1 MARGPKIGELLLQ
14 AGLIDEFQLQ
24 SGLAQQQRWGGR
36 LGRALVQLGFIDEGE
51 LVRVLSGVLGVPVAR
66 LADKRPSPETL
77 ELLPVEL
84 AEKYCCLP
92 LFTKREGGGNVLY
105 LGIEDPSDL
114 AVQDEL
120 AFRIGMKV
128 RPVLVGSTELRET
141 IARLYRHRA
150 AGEAEEPSSFPE
162 TLFEPGDTA
171 PVLSTTFPESAAPR
185 VASRAPESP
194 LELDEPLVEVP
205 HAAPQAPPQAVPQA
219 APELAPAEAQAVA
232 AELPPPAAAA
242 PPKPRPV
249 PTRAILRA
257 LTHLL
262 IEKGVI
268 SREELMERIG
278 ADGPVTVGGD
288 AD

>member
-24 SGLAQQQRWGGR
+24 SALGQQQRWGGR

-51 LVRVLSGVLGVPVAR
+51 LIRVLSGVLGVPVAR

-77 ELLPVEL
+77 DLLPVEL
-84 AEKYCCLP
+84 AEKHSCLP
-92 LFTKREGGGNVLY
+92 LFTKREGGGNTLY

-128 RPVLVGSTELRET
+128 KPVLVGSTELREA

-150 AGEAEEPSSFPE
+150 SGEAEEPSSFAE
-162 TLFEPGDTA
+162 TLIEPGDTA
-171 PVLSTTFPESAAPR
+171 PVLATSFPEPVSPR
-185 VASRAPESP
+185 VPTPAPESP
-194 LELDEPLVEVP
+194 LDLDEPVVESPPTAPAQP
-205 HAAPQAPPQAVPQA
+205 H
-219 APELAPAEAQAVA
+219 APELAPAASSPA
-232 AELPPPAAAA
+232 AEALPLE
-242 PPKPRPV
+242 PPKPGRV
-249 PTRAILRA
+249 PMRAILRA

-268 SREELMERIG
+268 GREELMERIG
-278 ADGPVTVGGD
+278 ADGSATEGGD
-288 AD
+288 TD

>member
-1 MARGPKIGELLLQ
+1 MARGPKIGELLLH

-128 RPVLVGSTELRET
+128 RPVLVGSTELREA
-141 IARLYRHRA
+141 IARHYRHRT
-150 AGEAEEPSSFPE
+150 AGEAEEPSGFPE

-171 PVLSTTFPESAAPR
+171 PVLSTAFPEPAAGR
-185 VASRAPESP
+185 VASHAPESP
-194 LELDEPLVEVP
+194 LELDEPVVEVP
-205 HAAPQAPPQAVPQA
+205 RTATQPP
-219 APELAPAEAQAVA
+219 APELAPAEPQAA
-232 AELPPPAAAA
+232 AELPPA

-278 ADGPVTVGGD
+278 ADGPVTDGGD
-288 AD
+288 